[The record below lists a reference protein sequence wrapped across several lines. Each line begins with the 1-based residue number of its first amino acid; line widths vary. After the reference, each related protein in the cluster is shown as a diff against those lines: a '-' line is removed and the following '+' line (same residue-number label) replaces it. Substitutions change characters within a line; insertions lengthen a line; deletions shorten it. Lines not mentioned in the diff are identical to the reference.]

1 MNIKPSSPPQQQVLD
16 PRFLGRPVH
25 LLPLFTARLREDL
38 AELFR
43 AGMNRRYR
51 AAFEVGEIGM
61 ACVDEPEHAGR
72 WLRYEA
78 PTGGIGFA
86 IERNVLLGAI
96 HYRYGTRES
105 ASADKETQP
114 PARETATEERLAAT
128 LGAQFVGAVAAR
140 IDAWPGIATEAHEFR
155 AIGAWPAPI
164 AKAWTIKAAIGES
177 KLGIQGSLWFTL
189 DDAWMSRLLRHL
201 AVPRETK
208 QKEAAGNDG
217 SEPLTQRLQLRLT
230 GRLLQK
236 ELPLGTLLD
245 LQIGEVIPISLGP
258 TEVLVEDAR
267 LFRAVV
273 AERAGKLCLT
283 SFEDVE

>member
-1 MNIKPSSPPQQQVLD
+1 MNTKPSSPQQQVLD

-25 LLPLFTARLREDL
+25 LLPMFTARLREDL
-38 AELFR
+38 GELFR

-51 AAFEVGEIGM
+51 AAFEVGEVGM
-61 ACVDEPEHAGR
+61 ACIDEPEHVGR

-78 PTGGIGFA
+78 ATGGIGFA
-86 IERNVLLGAI
+86 IERSVLLGAI
-96 HYRYGTRES
+96 HYRYGLR
-105 ASADKETQP
+105 ADVSADGKAQP
-114 PARETATEERLAAT
+114 PARETATEERLATT
-128 LGAQFVGAVAAR
+128 LGAQFVGALAAR
-140 IDAWPGIATEAHEFR
+140 IEAWPGIASEAHEFR
-155 AIGAWPAPI
+155 SAGACAAPAD
-164 AKAWTIKAAIGES
+164 KVWTIKVAVVES
-177 KLGIQGSLWFTL
+177 KLGVQGSLWFTL

-201 AVPRETK
+201 ALPRETK
-208 QKEAAGNDG
+208 QKEAAGSDG
-217 SEPLTQRLQLRLT
+217 SEPLLQRLQLRLT